1 MTANGTS
8 FAEKATE
15 IPSASASE
23 TESQWNDVTT
33 PKAKPTTPRSAVPRE
48 IVRLNVGGTR
58 YEVSRNTLMRFEGS
72 MLASLIS
79 GKWKEGEGDE
89 EIFID
94 RDGRRFGYILEY
106 LRSDRVHLPHLS
118 ARSALME
125 EFEYFG
131 IDADESKILVQHDF
145 MCLDELKKEIMVHQ
159 AAIAEKE
166 REVAA
171 ILESYRMAKEFS
183 EYVKTWGLNLMM
195 QISVQK
201 NVDRELLR
209 ECLLSRGLKVDNYN
223 VKEDGT
229 AIAHLV
235 LLGMSSHANK

>member
-1 MTANGTS
+1 MTANETLFS
-8 FAEKATE
+8 EQATE
-15 IPSASASE
+15 IPSATASE
-23 TESQWNDVTT
+23 TKSQSNDT
-33 PKAKPTTPRSAVPRE
+33 PKAKPTTPRCASSRG
-48 IVRLNVGGTR
+48 IVRLNVGGSR
-58 YEVSRNTLMRFEGS
+58 YEVSRNTLTRYEGS

-145 MCLDELKKEIMVHQ
+145 MCIDQLKKEIIVHQ

-201 NVDRELLR
+201 TVDREMLR
-209 ECLLSRGLKVDNYN
+209 ECLLSRGLKVENYN

-229 AIAHLV
+229 VIAHLV
-235 LLGMSSHANK
+235 SLGMSSRANK